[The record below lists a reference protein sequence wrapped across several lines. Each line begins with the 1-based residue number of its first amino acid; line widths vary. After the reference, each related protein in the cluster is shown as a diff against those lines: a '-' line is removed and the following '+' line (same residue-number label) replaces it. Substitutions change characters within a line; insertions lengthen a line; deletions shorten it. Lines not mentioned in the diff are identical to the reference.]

1 MGKGSKTANEQVAV
15 APVVRR
21 KEKSGNN
28 EKRKA
33 AEALEKTISAKR
45 KKVDA
50 DVKKVQAPP
59 PKEEESTS
67 TEEDT
72 YSESEEEE
80 KVEAEVKMVQAPP
93 PKEKEDTSTE
103 EDTYSESEEEEKVDA
118 EVKKVQAPPPKEE
131 EHTSTEEDTYSESEE
146 EEKVEAEVKNVQT
159 PPPKEEE
166 STSTEDAYSE
176 SEEEEVEAEVKKVQA
191 PPSKEE
197 ESTSTKEDTYSE
209 SKEEEVSMQPKTPIG
224 NQSEHGV
231 TRIFVGNLPSKVDED
246 DIAALFKEAGE
257 VIEVRLARWKQ
268 LKDDKSKGFCHVEF
282 ATEEAAKRAL
292 EMNQQEFMGC
302 ELRVQLAK
310 PEKRRKDNSS
320 IHKEEDE
327 PKTHVGNQHEHGMA
341 TIFVANLPFTA
352 NEDEIAAFFKE
363 AGEVIEVRLSRG
375 YCHVEFAT
383 EEAAK
388 RALEMKHEFMG
399 RELILDMGIPNFSST
414 CRREKKSRIHMG
426 EDENTAVMMK
436 DTPSLD
442 KSYGKAK
449 SNENEPKTL
458 VGNQNED
465 GMATIRVTNLPSIAI
480 EHDIAA
486 FFKEAGEVI
495 EVRLPKNKDKSRG
508 YCHVKFAT
516 EEAAKRALEMKHEFM
531 GREIK
536 LDMGT
541 RKVSST
547 HRSGQGN
554 RRKHGGGDRGRGG
567 GDRGRGGG
575 RGHGGDRGRGG
586 GRGRGG
592 HGGRGST
599 RY

>member
-103 EDTYSESEEEEKVDA
+103 EDTYSESEEEEVDA

-176 SEEEEVEAEVKKVQA
+176 SEEEEKVEAEVKKVQA